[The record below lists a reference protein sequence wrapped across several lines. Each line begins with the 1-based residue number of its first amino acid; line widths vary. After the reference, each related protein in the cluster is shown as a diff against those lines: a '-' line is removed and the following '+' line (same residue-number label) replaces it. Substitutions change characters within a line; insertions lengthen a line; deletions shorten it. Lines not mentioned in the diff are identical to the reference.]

1 MAQRQIPLA
10 TKATRLDYLRE
21 DIDLWS
27 WGDLSAKE
35 MATLTVRAL
44 RGRFCSRYF
53 FGGFLTTF
61 LSMAGGFNAGLI
73 AVLFPCKN
81 LSSSAQ

>member
-35 MATLTVRAL
+35 MATLTVRPL
-44 RGRFCSRYF
+44 RILLDLFLVRFLTIFLVAYGRRLRHRNLRRFCFHAR
-53 FGGFLTTF
+53 T
-61 LSMAGGFNAGLI
+61 
-73 AVLFPCKN
+73 
-81 LSSSAQ
+81 